1 MLHPGRQEA
10 QLLQLLGFSP
20 SHFTPSFQ
28 LLPPPPPEPPPSLPP
43 QSMQMS
49 AAAKVKA
56 LASGDPREP
65 VMGGASAPESH
76 LAYPDRGASA

>member
-1 MLHPGRQEA
+1 
-10 QLLQLLGFSP
+10 
-20 SHFTPSFQ
+20 
-28 LLPPPPPEPPPSLPP
+28 
-43 QSMQMS
+43 MQMS